1 MYLLDTNICIYFMK
15 NIYPDLTEKLL
26 SLDPSSLLISS
37 VTVFELEYGAE
48 KSNWGEKNRQKLS
61 LFLAP
66 FNIIPF
72 TVDDAVIAGRIR
84 GYLEKQGTPIGPYDI
99 QLAAQAFTRDVT
111 LITHNTGEL
120 SRLKNRAITEVA
132 KKIRSLK

>member
-84 GYLEKQGTPIGPYDI
+84 GYLGGRPSALMTSSLLLRLLQGTS
-99 QLAAQAFTRDVT
+99 
-111 LITHNTGEL
+111 L
-120 SRLKNRAITEVA
+120 SLHTTPASSAVYQT
-132 KKIRSLK
+132 